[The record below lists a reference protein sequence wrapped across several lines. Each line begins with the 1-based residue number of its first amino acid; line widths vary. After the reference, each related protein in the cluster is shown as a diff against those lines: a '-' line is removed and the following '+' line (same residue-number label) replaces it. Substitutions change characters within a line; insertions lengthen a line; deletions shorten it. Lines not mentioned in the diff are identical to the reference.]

1 MYDVNKQLARVKRKY
16 NDPMVTDEQI
26 LDELEY
32 AMDTIN
38 ERRHF
43 TPTEEIPLE
52 VKYYSLQV
60 ELTVQALAKYGAEGE
75 KSHSDN
81 GVNRVYDNSSSY
93 SEASLNKIIPL
104 ARSL

>member
-52 VKYYSLQV
+52 VKYY
-60 ELTVQALAKYGAEGE
+60 
-75 KSHSDN
+75 
-81 GVNRVYDNSSSY
+81 
-93 SEASLNKIIPL
+93 
-104 ARSL
+104 